1 MAALRVRSRAL
12 LKEEEKVLKL
22 HSCVEGFSKGKADDY
37 RRIKR
42 VKTVSLVG
50 RSSFLRTTG
59 V

>member
-22 HSCVEGFSKGKADDY
+22 HSSVEGFSKGKADDY